1 MVKAPIAGGPGSIP
15 DQGTRS
21 HLPQLRVHM
30 LKLRFPHTATK
41 TQCSQIN
48 IFKKKNN
55 SGWDEEKHKA
65 QALEGAQ
72 SKGRERF
79 SVRFFFNGKNLHIF
93 IAKKEEREGR
103 TVEAEKGR
111 TME

>member
-1 MVKAPIAGGPGSIP
+1 MVKAPTAGGPGSIP
-15 DQGTRS
+15 GQGTRS

-30 LKLRFPHTATK
+30 LKLRLPHTATK
-41 TQCSQIN
+41 TRGSQIN

-55 SGWDEEKHKA
+55 SGWDEEKHKG

-79 SVRFFFNGKNLHIF
+79 SVRFFF
-93 IAKKEEREGR
+93 
-103 TVEAEKGR
+103 TW
-111 TME
+111 

>member
-1 MVKAPIAGGPGSIP
+1 MVKVPIAGGPGSIP
-15 DQGTRS
+15 GQGTRS

-41 TQCSQIN
+41 TRCSQIN

-55 SGWDEEKHKA
+55 FGWDEEKHKG

-79 SVRFFFNGKNLHIF
+79 LVLFFYGKNLHLF